1 MPNLIQIK
9 RSATTATPPTLA
21 TGELAWSELTKTLFI
36 GESGSVVTA
45 AAGSGVF
52 ARKADSFAVSGDA
65 TGTGTL
71 SGGVIL
77 ALAASGV
84 SAGSYSNV
92 TVDAKG
98 RVTGGSNP
106 GYLTANQNIT
116 VSGDATGSG
125 TTAIALTLA
134 SSGVT
139 AGTYNNAATAHT
151 PFTVDAK
158 GRVTA
163 TGTAVTVTP
172 AWTSVTGKPTT
183 LSGYGITDALALT
196 GGTLTGALTLAADP
210 TAALQ
215 AATKQYV
222 DNAITGLDFKQS
234 VRATTTANI
243 TLSGTQT
250 IDGVALIAGD
260 RVLVKDQTTANQNG
274 IYVVAAGSWSRASD
288 ADNSPAGEVTAGM
301 YAFIEEGT
309 TYASSGWVLATANP
323 ITLGS
328 TNLSFQQFNGLG
340 QLTAG
345 TGLTKT
351 GSTLSITA
359 SGVSAGTYSSMTV
372 DTTGRVTAGTNPG
385 YITANQNITVSG
397 DATGS
402 GTTSMALTL
411 ASSGVT
417 AGTYNNSATAVSPIT
432 VDAKGRVT
440 AIGTAVTVTPAWT
453 SVSGKPTTLSGFG
466 ITDALSTSATI
477 DGGSF

>member
-77 ALAASGV
+77 ALAASGAT
-84 SAGSYSNV
+84 AGSYSNV

-125 TTAIALTLA
+125 TTVIALTLA

-158 GRVTA
+158 GRITA

-172 AWTSVTGKPTT
+172 AWTSITGRPTT
-183 LSGYGITDALALT
+183 LSGYGITDALALV

-210 TAALQ
+210 TTALQ

-260 RVLVKDQTTANQNG
+260 RVLVKDQTTSNQNG
-274 IYVVAAGSWSRASD
+274 IYFVAAGSWSRASD
-288 ADNSPAGEVTAGM
+288 ADNSPAGEVSAGM

-323 ITLGS
+323 ITLG
-328 TNLSFQQFNGLG
+328 TTALTFQQFNGLG

-345 TGLTKT
+345 TGLTKS
-351 GSTLSITA
+351 GNTLSITA
-359 SGVSAGTYSSMTV
+359 SGVTAGTYSSMTV
-372 DTTGRVTAGTNPG
+372 DVTGRVTAGTNPG

-397 DATGS
+397 DVTGS

-411 ASSGVT
+411 AASGVT